1 PDTLADPVPLDFLQR
16 FAEFYFFQSLKES
29 FGIFGDTQAPLA
41 HPTLYYGV
49 ATAIAYA
56 VYHFIVGEDS
66 AKRLAPVDVGIP
78 QVGKSV
84 LHQDLLLHLLI
95 PRLPLVSGKDRFVG
109 TGNCIFNIGEGVV
122 GVPFFLE
129 YCYQGAD

>member
-1 PDTLADPVPLDFLQR
+1 VDPENRVRAGSKDDHIAYQALLALHFEANPGPDTLADPAPLDFLQR

-56 VYHFIVGEDS
+56 VYRFIVGEDS

-84 LHQDLLLHLLI
+84 L
-95 PRLPLVSGKDRFVG
+95 
-109 TGNCIFNIGEGVV
+109 
-122 GVPFFLE
+122 
-129 YCYQGAD
+129 